1 MENVQCIQS
10 QYYIPLCNIECRL
23 ALGSTK
29 GRSELNKNMLG
40 EHECATYDLRTE
52 LNGPHNDRFT
62 IVKSRY
68 ECFYSYGDNGID
80 VRNTTVNC

>member
-1 MENVQCIQS
+1 
-10 QYYIPLCNIECRL
+10 
-23 ALGSTK
+23 
-29 GRSELNKNMLG
+29 MLKK
-40 EHECATYDLRTE
+40 HECATYDMKTE

-62 IVKSRY
+62 MVKSRY